1 MKKYLL
7 ILTALLAGLMC
18 YAVMGGRSPKKDPT
32 PKEERREQREQRRAE
47 RLQKYE
53 KFMDSLVLS
62 RNFQFN
68 PQTMQRQP
76 AGAMRII
83 NNPHFSVGVWDDTID
98 ICLPYI
104 KGYVPPY
111 YITVLNYTVPG
122 VSNYVAEQTPEGW
135 TVSFSTSLF
144 SASNYTFTFEISSKM
159 GGATLT
165 ITNPWYNAVQYNGT
179 ITQLY

>member
-1 MKKYLL
+1 
-7 ILTALLAGLMC
+7 
-18 YAVMGGRSPKKDPT
+18 
-32 PKEERREQREQRRAE
+32 
-47 RLQKYE
+47 
-53 KFMDSLVLS
+53 
-62 RNFQFN
+62 
-68 PQTMQRQP
+68 MQQQP